1 MTEEKASYRQIVKAT
16 SIFGGVQVFNIII
29 SVIRSKF
36 VAVLLG
42 PSGMGIAGL
51 LTSTTNFIGSIT
63 NLGLKTSAVKNIAA
77 ANSTGDLNRVR
88 TVSSVLKRLV
98 WLTGLLGTV
107 VTLILAPWLSEL
119 TFGNKDYT
127 VAFLW
132 LSITLLL
139 TQVSTGQLVV
149 LQGMRKLQFLAKAN
163 LAGTIAGLLI
173 SVPLYYKWG
182 IDGIVPAIILSSIAT
197 LIFSWFYSSRLK
209 IEDVK
214 VDRATIITE
223 GGDMA
228 KMGFILS
235 LSGLIEVGASYILRI
250 YISHKGGVDQVGLY
264 NAGFAIINT
273 YVGMVF
279 SAMVT
284 DYFPRLSGVAHDNE
298 KAKNIINQQAEI
310 ALLIL
315 APILTVFLTFVNLVV
330 IILYSSRFTSVD
342 SMIHWAAL
350 GIFFKASSWPIA
362 YIFIAKGF
370 TKLFF
375 YSELAANIY
384 MLIFNILGYMLG
396 GLEGLGISFFAGYLI
411 YLIQVFTLASYNF
424 GFSFEKAFYKI
435 FGIQFLLGAF
445 CFTAGKLLEVKYLYF
460 VGSLFIIL
468 SCFYSFK
475 ELDKRIG
482 LRSILIERFKKTD
495 LKK

>member
-16 SIFGGVQVFNIII
+16 SIFGGVQVFNIVI

-42 PSGMGIAGL
+42 PSGMGISGL
-51 LTSTTNFIGSIT
+51 FTSTTNFIGSIT

-77 ANSTGDLNRVR
+77 ANTTGDMNRVR
-88 TVSSVLKRLV
+88 TVASVLKRLV
-98 WLTGLLGTV
+98 WVTGLLGTV
-107 VTLILAPWLSEL
+107 VTLVLAPWLSEL
-119 TFGNKDYT
+119 TFGNRDYT

-132 LSITLLL
+132 LSVTLLL
-139 TQVSTGQLVV
+139 TQLSYGQLVV
-149 LQGMRKLQFLAKAN
+149 LQGMRRLQFLAKAN

-173 SVPLYYKWG
+173 SVPIYYIWG

-197 LIFSWFYSSRLK
+197 LIFSWFYSSKLK

-214 VDRATIITE
+214 VNKATLISE

-228 KMGFILS
+228 RLGFILS
-235 LSGLIEVGASYILRI
+235 ISGLIEVGASYILRI
-250 YISHKGGVDQVGLY
+250 YISRRGGVDQVGLY
-264 NAGFAIINT
+264 SAGFAIINT

-298 KAKNIINQQAEI
+298 KARNIINQQAEI

-315 APILTVFLTFVNLVV
+315 APILTVFLTFINLVV
-330 IILYSSRFTSVD
+330 IILYSSRFISVD

-350 GIFFKASSWPIA
+350 GIFFKATSWPIS
-362 YIFIAKGF
+362 YIFVAKGY

-375 YSELAANIY
+375 YSELAANVY
-384 MLIFNILGYMLG
+384 MLLFNILGYMLG
-396 GLEGLGISFFAGYLI
+396 GLEGLGISFFLGYLV
-411 YLIQVFTLASYNF
+411 YLIQVFMLASYNF

-435 FGIQFLLGAF
+435 FGFQFILGIL
-445 CFTAGKLLEVKYLYF
+445 CFTAGKLMDVRYLYF
-460 VGSLFIIL
+460 VGSFFIVISSL
-468 SCFYSFK
+468 YSFK
-475 ELDKRIG
+475 ELDRRIG
-482 LRSILIERFKKTD
+482 LKALIAER
-495 LKK
+495 LKKAENNK

>member
-42 PSGMGIAGL
+42 PSGMGISGL
-51 LTSTTNFIGSIT
+51 LTSTTNFIGSVT

-77 ANSTGDLNRVR
+77 ANTTGDLERVR
-88 TVSSVLKRLV
+88 TVASVLKRLV
-98 WLTGLLGTV
+98 WITGLLGTI
-107 VTLILAPWLSEL
+107 VTLVLAPRLSEL
-119 TFGNKDYT
+119 TFGNRDYT
-127 VAFLW
+127 IAFVW

-139 TQVSTGQLVV
+139 TQVSSGQLVV

-173 SVPLYYKWG
+173 SVPIYYKWG
-182 IDGIVPAIILSSIAT
+182 LDGIVPAIILSSCAT
-197 LIFSWFYSSRLK
+197 LIFSWIYSSKLK
-209 IEDVK
+209 INDIK
-214 VDRATIITE
+214 VDKATIISE

-228 KMGFILS
+228 RLGFILS
-235 LSGLIEVGASYILRI
+235 ISGLIEVGASYILRI

-279 SAMVT
+279 SAMAT
-284 DYFPRLSGVAHDNE
+284 DYFPRLSGVAHNNDQ
-298 KAKNIINQQAEI
+298 AKNIINQQAEI

-315 APILTVFLTFVNLVV
+315 APILTVFLTYINLVV

-350 GIFFKASSWPIA
+350 GIFFKATSWPIA
-362 YIFIAKGF
+362 YIFVAKGY

-375 YSELAANIY
+375 YSELSANVY
-384 MLIFNILGYMLG
+384 MLIFNILGFMFG

-411 YLIQVFTLASYNF
+411 YLIQVFTLARINF
-424 GFSFEKAFYKI
+424 GFSFEKAFYRI
-435 FGIQFLLGAF
+435 FGIQFLLGIM
-445 CFTAGKLLEVKYLYF
+445 CFMTGKLLTVKYLY
-460 VGSLFIIL
+460 VIGSLFIITSTL
-468 SCFYSFK
+468 YSFK

-482 LRSILIERFKKTD
+482 LKALIAERFGKTG